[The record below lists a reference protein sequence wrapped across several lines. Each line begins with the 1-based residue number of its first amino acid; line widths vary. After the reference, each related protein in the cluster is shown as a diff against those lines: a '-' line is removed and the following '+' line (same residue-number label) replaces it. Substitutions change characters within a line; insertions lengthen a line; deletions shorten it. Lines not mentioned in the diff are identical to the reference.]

1 MDIMQTKVEKF
12 IEDEKLL
19 KKNSKVVLGV
29 SGGADSIAL
38 LNVLHDAGHQV
49 IVAHCNFHL
58 REDESMRDEEFV
70 KNMCEERG
78 LIYDSIHFDT
88 IKHAAQYSLSI
99 EMAARELR
107 YKWFEELRQKHK
119 AEAIAVAHHQDDSV
133 ETVIMNMIRGTG
145 IKGLT
150 GIEAKVGYIIRPF
163 LCVTRSEIDEYMQE
177 TGLGHVEDSTN
188 SESIYTRNIVRL
200 DIMPYMERINPS
212 AKHSI
217 HRTMTYLK
225 QVKNIYYT
233 YIAKAKKSVL
243 ADDKIDIEKLKQTT
257 EPQAVLFE
265 ILYEYG
271 FNSAVAND
279 VYDALDAQPGKTF
292 YSETYTLLKDRDFL
306 LLESKG
312 AEKKNE
318 STK

>member
-1 MDIMQTKVEKF
+1 MKKDIMQSKVEKF

-38 LNVLHDAGHQV
+38 LNVLHDAGHKV

-58 REDESMRDEEFV
+58 REDESMRDEAFV

-145 IKGLT
+145 IRGLT
-150 GIEAKVGYIIRPF
+150 GIEPRVGYIIRPF
-163 LCVTRSEIDEYMQE
+163 LCVSRGDIDEYMKE

-212 AKHSI
+212 AKQSI
-217 HRTMTYLK
+217 YKTMTYLK
-225 QVKNIYYT
+225 QVENIYYT
-233 YIAKAKKSVL
+233 YIAEAKKSIL
-243 ADDKIDIEKLKQTT
+243 SENKIDVVKLKQTT

-265 ILYEYG
+265 ILYGYG

-279 VYDALDAQPGKTF
+279 VYEALDGQSGKTF
-292 YSETYTLLKDRDFL
+292 YSESHTLVKDRDFL
-306 LLESKG
+306 LLEPKST
-312 AEKKNE
+312 EKKN
-318 STK
+318 